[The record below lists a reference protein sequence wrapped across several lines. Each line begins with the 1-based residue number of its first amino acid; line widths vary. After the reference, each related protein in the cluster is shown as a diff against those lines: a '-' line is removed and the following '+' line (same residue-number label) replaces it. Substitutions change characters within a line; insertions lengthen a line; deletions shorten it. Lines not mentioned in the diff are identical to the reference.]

1 MGDRER
7 WETGRVEYKRKR
19 TWERKRGKGE
29 GKTDRQT
36 DRWTDRQ
43 RQKQKVVETKGE
55 EEREW
60 DGERRRD
67 IRGETNKYQQNM
79 ETGEIERWTDV
90 DRNGDR
96 KTDLEEDRNK

>member
-1 MGDRER
+1 M
-7 WETGRVEYKRKR
+7 
-19 TWERKRGKGE
+19 
-29 GKTDRQT
+29 
-36 DRWTDRQ
+36 
-43 RQKQKVVETKGE
+43 GE

-60 DGERRRD
+60 DGERRRE

>member
-1 MGDRER
+1 MRE
-7 WETGRVEYKRKR
+7 EKR
-19 TWERKRGKGE
+19 E
-29 GKTDRQT
+29 GGGQDRQT
-36 DRWTDRQ
+36 NRQMDRQ
-43 RQKQKVVETKGE
+43 TKTETKSSIETEGE

-60 DGERRRD
+60 DGERRRE

-96 KTDLEEDRNK
+96 KTELEEDRNK